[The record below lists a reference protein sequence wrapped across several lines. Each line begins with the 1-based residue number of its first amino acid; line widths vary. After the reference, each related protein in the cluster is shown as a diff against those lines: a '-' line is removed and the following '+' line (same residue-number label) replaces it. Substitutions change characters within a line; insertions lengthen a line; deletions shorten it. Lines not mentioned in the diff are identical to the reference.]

1 MKRILKAI
9 LISMSVTALISGCS
23 NSVDDTENTNATESV
38 TQTQQTETQTDKAQ
52 IDTED
57 IIDINDAFARKPYSN
72 GFALERVDQ
81 LQSIS
86 DEQLYS
92 LCSIDESPIFYDGF
106 FYENNVYNVTLD
118 FYEYDMDNENI
129 RKYFDIYEYS
139 KFASVGALRV
149 VDSFVHE
156 DTASGKF
163 FYYCYYTTTR
173 WSEDESLDTMD
184 FYRDVITVNK
194 ADKSIEITERVAIR
208 TQLEVPKE
216 ITGDHDFHGVI

>member
-1 MKRILKAI
+1 MKKILSFI
-9 LISMSVTALISGCS
+9 LISMFAAVLMSGCG
-23 NSVDDTENTNATESV
+23 NSVENTEKTNATEETTKAQ
-38 TQTQQTETQTDKAQ
+38 TQTQQDETEPV
-52 IDTED
+52 TEAEA
-57 IIDINDAFARKPYSN
+57 DINDAFARKPYSN

-81 LQSIS
+81 LQCIS
-86 DEQLYS
+86 DEQLYN

-106 FYENNVYNVTLD
+106 FHENNTYNVTLD
-118 FYEYDMDNENI
+118 VYEYDMDNETI
-129 RKYFDIYEYS
+129 RKYFDTYEYS
-139 KFASVGALRV
+139 KFASIGALRV

-184 FYRDVITVNK
+184 FYRDVITVNS
-194 ADKSIEITERVAIR
+194 ADGSIEITERVAIR